1 MCYQVVMLARMWLK
15 DNISHHITLEYVPG
29 LSRFSLSIVQVVKL
43 QHVVRFPYFIR
54 LLSPAKQSK
63 YVHYVNVVYWKEW
76 RVTVSTGYLLWQQQ
90 DGEENT
96 KKKKTV
102 SYNKVSLSPFNE
114 SVTFHAHTSQCI
126 HPASQRGLYRR
137 GQLVMH
143 NLNNTN
149 TVLWLMWQ

>member
-1 MCYQVVMLARMWLK
+1 MW
-15 DNISHHITLEYVPG
+15 
-29 LSRFSLSIVQVVKL
+29 SIGKNGG
-43 QHVVRFPYFIR
+43 
-54 LLSPAKQSK
+54 LLSPLATFYGNNRMGKKIQ
-63 YVHYVNVVYWKEW
+63 
-76 RVTVSTGYLLWQQQ
+76 
-90 DGEENT
+90 